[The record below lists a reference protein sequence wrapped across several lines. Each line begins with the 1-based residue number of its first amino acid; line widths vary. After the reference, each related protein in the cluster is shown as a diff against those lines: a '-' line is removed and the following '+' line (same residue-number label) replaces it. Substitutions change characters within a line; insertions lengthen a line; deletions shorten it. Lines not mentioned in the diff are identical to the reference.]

1 MIHTVFVGYFTTSIG
16 GVYHFSMT
24 VRAKTVIQLIMWVTR
39 NTTNEV
45 SQLSV

>member
-16 GVYHFSMT
+16 GVYHFSMA

-45 SQLSV
+45 SHLSV